1 MTAGTVVIHIKGVV
15 EDRSFPGS
23 PGGVAGAALGIE
35 VVGRFL
41 ADVAGD
47 TVFGCIALVVET
59 RRSPGATLCVAGDA
73 LPGEMV
79 GWALRSVA

>member
-1 MTAGTVVIHIKGVV
+1 
-15 EDRSFPGS
+15 
-23 PGGVAGAALGIE
+23 
-35 VVGRFL
+35 
-41 ADVAGD
+41 
-47 TVFGCIALVVET
+47 VVET